1 MERQGTNERPDPDT
15 TPPGVRVTGE
25 GKVVDGFHKIAE
37 PRQTGRTT
45 QLLKEAVKKLEE
57 GKNVVFVIKLWSDIT
72 HVQHMLDKAGL
83 LPGLNLTQ
91 SGRYTH
97 KDGNTLTIIS
107 LSDATSMCFK
117 EREACVIYDHTIDL
131 NDRATEKTE
140 LPKEA
145 NEIKQ
150 QYCDVVITW
159 IAGEPTVIQDCFM
172 EGFVHEGTGFHL
184 MHTLMLKDSR
194 SLTYLLNRHEIRMLS
209 ISPPRSLTHAEE
221 KKQRIEALKGLQVT
235 QPSPEDRRIEKRWQD
250 NYLVCSKC
258 HDVPEFGHK
267 SFVCEK
273 CHEQTLGWQKI
284 LEEDFLCLK
293 CAHEQKTCKCRRTF
307 SDETFTC
314 HASPDGKTG
323 WLPKEKTL

>member
-150 QYCDVVITW
+150 QYCDV
-159 IAGEPTVIQDCFM
+159 
-172 EGFVHEGTGFHL
+172 
-184 MHTLMLKDSR
+184 
-194 SLTYLLNRHEIRMLS
+194 
-209 ISPPRSLTHAEE
+209 E
-221 KKQRIEALKGLQVT
+221 K
-235 QPSPEDRRIEKRWQD
+235 
-250 NYLVCSKC
+250 
-258 HDVPEFGHK
+258 
-267 SFVCEK
+267 VCERW
-273 CHEQTLGWQKI
+273 GWNKRG
-284 LEEDFLCLK
+284 
-293 CAHEQKTCKCRRTF
+293 T
-307 SDETFTC
+307 
-314 HASPDGKTG
+314 
-323 WLPKEKTL
+323 KTLAEWLDKRLSAWIECITPSDGDILLIHSRHPLTQESLDVLRKHCEGQGKKVAIVHVE